1 MSAQLQIGNTVLHY
15 KQTTS
20 TNDLA
25 KQLIQQH
32 SVPNGSVVVAAF
44 QTQGKGQQEKRWESE
59 EGKNLLCTYIL
70 HELDIDFQYHIYFNM
85 AISCALRKCI
95 AFFIPQQNV
104 QIKWPNDVY
113 VNKRKIAGLLIENNI
128 MGESWKHAFVGIG
141 INVNQSNFNQEIAT
155 SLALLANNEFDI
167 NEVLQVASIQLM
179 HYLSMLNEADKENI
193 HAEYH
198 AHLMHIDEMT
208 RYLAHGQEK
217 QGILRGIDKYG
228 RVIMENNSQTE
239 TYQHGEIKLIVS

>member
-1 MSAQLQIGNTVLHY
+1 
-15 KQTTS
+15 
-20 TNDLA
+20 
-25 KQLIQQH
+25 
-32 SVPNGSVVVAAF
+32 
-44 QTQGKGQQEKRWESE
+44 
-59 EGKNLLCTYIL
+59 
-70 HELDIDFQYHIYFNM
+70 
-85 AISCALRKCI
+85 
-95 AFFIPQQNV
+95 
-104 QIKWPNDVY
+104 
-113 VNKRKIAGLLIENNI
+113 
-128 MGESWKHAFVGIG
+128 
-141 INVNQSNFNQEIAT
+141 
-155 SLALLANNEFDI
+155 
-167 NEVLQVASIQLM
+167 M